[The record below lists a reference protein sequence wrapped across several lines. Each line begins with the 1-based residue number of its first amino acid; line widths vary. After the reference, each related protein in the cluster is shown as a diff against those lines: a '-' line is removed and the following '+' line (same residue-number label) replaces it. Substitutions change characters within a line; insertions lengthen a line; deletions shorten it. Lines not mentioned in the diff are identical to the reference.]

1 MKSHLL
7 LVFLMLYSVCIF
19 SQSKKIDNNSTDKNN
34 FNSRIENIENSR
46 KDFENNI
53 NKTLLENQQKIN
65 DQTINSI
72 SVQLDSA
79 SYNLTIFGILFS
91 IAAIILGFYVTYIE
105 RKIVKIS
112 EENKELL
119 SKNQNI
125 KKEVENLNELI
136 QKDIYGL
143 FLKIKREETLH
154 ILDRLLK
161 IPKDITNVCES
172 LLSRELLPD
181 DFIKLKNA
189 FLSLPENDQD
199 DNDDYKHSYNSL
211 FFQHYFDLALLD
223 NDLRKHMVEFIP
235 IGINQSFENDIIL
248 SSKNFITLLNKKGIK
263 EFSKE
268 INQFFKGLSKYQFSK
283 FTPVYD
289 LFCENLK
296 DKNLIFELLSE
307 VKSIPENRIAK
318 IEYGNS
324 ILNKFK
330 QDDFTDEDKVLLE
343 ELEQLK
349 VSQSEEEEEIKKK
362 KEEQEK
368 KAAERKKQ
376 IEDKQKNKPK

>member
-7 LVFLMLYSVCIF
+7 FFFLIFHSVCTF
-19 SQSKKIDNNSTDKNN
+19 SQSKNIDNNSTDKNN

-46 KDFENNI
+46 KDFENSI

-91 IAAIILGFYVTYIE
+91 IAAILLGIYITYIE

-119 SKNQNI
+119 SKNQTI

-136 QKDIYGL
+136 QKDINGL

-189 FLSLPENDQD
+189 FLALPENDENGD
-199 DNDDYKHSYNSL
+199 EDKHSYKSL
-211 FFQHYFDLALLD
+211 FFQHFFDMTLLD
-223 NDLRKHMVEFIP
+223 IDLRKHMEKFIP
-235 IGINQSFENDIIL
+235 IGISQSFENDIIF
-248 SSKNFITLLNKKGIK
+248 SSKNFISLLNKKGIN

-268 INQFFKGLSKYQFSK
+268 INEFFKGLSKYQFSK

-296 DKNLIFELLSE
+296 DKNLIFELFNE

-330 QDDFTDEDKVLLE
+330 QNDFTDDEKPILE
-343 ELEQLK
+343 ELQQLK
-349 VSQSEEEEEIKKK
+349 ISQLKEEEEIKKK
-362 KEEQEK
+362 KDEQEK